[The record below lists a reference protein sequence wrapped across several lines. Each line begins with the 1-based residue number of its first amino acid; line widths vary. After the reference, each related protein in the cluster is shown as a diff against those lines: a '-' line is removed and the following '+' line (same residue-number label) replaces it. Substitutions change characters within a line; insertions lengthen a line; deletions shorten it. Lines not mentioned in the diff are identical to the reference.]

1 MSTRLASAAFV
12 CALAL
17 ACIATAARAQERQL
31 PVAIGISAIE
41 GSRVPE
47 QCHWPRPPEDPARS
61 GCIIFPTRIGMQVQ
75 RGVLSNLDAA
85 GWEFVSG
92 AANVFWL
99 NRPIA
104 NTDCVDRLYVMGWVD
119 AELAEAQRMLRSNT
133 PPQNQVFLFMMKAE
147 PLCGDRRQDE

>member
-1 MSTRLASAAFV
+1 MSTRLASAAFA

-104 NTDCVDRLYVMGWVD
+104 NADCVDRLYVMGWVD

-133 PPQNQVFLFMMKAE
+133 PPENQVFLFMMKAE